1 MNMEQLKEIYEKYL
15 AAAEKAEKN
24 KSVWNGAFGLGVSTK
39 DHPCHDDFYE
49 DMEKWSRDFLAKNP
63 SQEETEAAITYIFE
77 MSESHRNHLTY
88 WYMYAAHGFTRPL
101 IGLVS
106 PEFAGKMRIWYNDH
120 HPRQD
125 RLPVQREV
133 FKLLKK
139 RERA

>member
-1 MNMEQLKEIYEKYL
+1 MEQLKQCYARYL

-24 KSVWNGAFGLGVSTK
+24 KTGWNGAFGIGASTK

-49 DMEKWSRDFLAKNP
+49 AMEAWCEAFVKKVP
-63 SQEETEAAITYIFE
+63 SQAEAEEAVTYIFE
-77 MSESHRNHLTY
+77 MSEAYRGKLPY

-101 IGLVS
+101 IPLVS

>member
-1 MNMEQLKEIYEKYL
+1 MEQLKACYERYI

-24 KSVWNGAFGLGVSTK
+24 KSTWNGAFGLGASTK

-49 DMEKWSRDFLAKNP
+49 AMEIWCRDFVEKNP
-63 SQEETEAAITYIFE
+63 SQAEAEEAVRYIFE
-77 MSESHRNHLTY
+77 MSEIFRGKLTY
-88 WYMYAAHGFTRPL
+88 WYMYAAHGFTRP
-101 IGLVS
+101 IIRLVRA
-106 PEFAGKMRIWYNDH
+106 EFAKEMRVWYNEK

-125 RLPVQREV
+125 RMPVQREV

>member
-1 MNMEQLKEIYEKYL
+1 MEQLKACYAAYL
-15 AAAEKAEKN
+15 KGIEKAEKT
-24 KSVWNGAFGLGVSTK
+24 KTTWNGAFGIGTSTK

-49 DMEKWSRDFLAKNP
+49 AMELWCEDFLKKQPTQA
-63 SQEETEAAITYIFE
+63 QAEEAVAFILET
-77 MSESHRNHLTY
+77 SEDYRGKLPY

-106 PEFAGKMRIWYNDH
+106 PEFAGRMRVWYNEC

-125 RLPVQREV
+125 RMPVQREV

-139 RERA
+139 QERK